1 MSYHGFIKILPYFGL
16 KIEAIK
22 TNEWGKFIISQVTSV
37 GSEKLCKCILVSYYY
52 SERINKSAGF
62 IQTPDSNNLV

>member
-22 TNEWGKFIISQVTSV
+22 TNE
-37 GSEKLCKCILVSYYY
+37 
-52 SERINKSAGF
+52 
-62 IQTPDSNNLV
+62 